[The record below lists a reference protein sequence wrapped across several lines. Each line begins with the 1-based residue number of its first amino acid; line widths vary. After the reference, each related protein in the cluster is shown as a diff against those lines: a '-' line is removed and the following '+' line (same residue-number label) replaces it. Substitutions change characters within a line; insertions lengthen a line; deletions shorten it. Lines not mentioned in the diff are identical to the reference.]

1 MKDEKQDIKQMLKEY
16 STYSERISELNQR
29 INDALAHKIDYDS
42 LKAQRLDGQP
52 HGTGISDPTYQA
64 VEMIIDKWDMQIKEM
79 ADEVNRL
86 IDNKSAI
93 DKALKTL
100 NWTEYRLIELRY
112 IVGMTWEKVAVTMNY
127 SWRRC
132 MQLHG
137 QALKKIRAVINI

>member
-1 MKDEKQDIKQMLKEY
+1 MKDIKQMLKEY

-86 IDNKSAI
+86 IDNKI
-93 DKALKTL
+93 MVDKALKALTPR
-100 NWTEYRLIELRY
+100 EYRLIELRY
-112 IVGMTWEKVAVTMNY
+112 IIGLRWEKVATETNY
-127 SWRRC
+127 SFQHC
-132 MQLHG
+132 HKIHG
-137 QALKKIRAVINI
+137 QALNKMRKAIEKSPV